1 MNKVQLIGRLTRDPE
16 LKITANG
23 ISVCSFT
30 IAVNR
35 RYRNPQGE
43 YEADFI
49 NCVAWRQSAELIAKH
64 FSKGSMIGIVGSIQT
79 RTYDNKDGARV
90 YITEVSVEEVHF
102 VDSKKSSG
110 SPTEQP
116 AEHSGFDPGMF
127 PQMDEAEDL
136 PY

>member
-1 MNKVQLIGRLTRDPE
+1 MNKVQLIGRLTKDPE

-30 IAVNR
+30 VAVNR

-49 NCVAWRQSAELIAKH
+49 NCVAWRQAAELIAKH
-64 FSKGSMIGIVGSIQT
+64 FYKGSMLGIVGSIQT
-79 RTYDNKDGARV
+79 RSYDNKDGTRV
-90 YITEVSVEEVHF
+90 YVTEVSVEEVHF
-102 VDSKKSSG
+102 VDSKKSTE
-110 SPTEQP
+110 SPVNQP
-116 AEHSGFDPGMF
+116 AEHSGFDAGMF
-127 PQMDEAEDL
+127 PQMNDDDL